1 MKTFAPEYQAAL
13 AARRLLP
20 RDFLSITA
28 RNRTTGEP
36 ETVNFWSDVSS
47 VQALVL
53 DPDTGIPVL
62 RSYRG
67 AGILIQISDI
77 PAIAGVTVQRVTI
90 RMSQLDE
97 QVEQAVRLYDVKQ
110 ARVEIHTGLLD
121 PESRK
126 LVSPA
131 EPLFVGFIDE
141 APITTPAEGED
152 GGITLTC
159 TSHTQELA
167 RSNPATRS
175 HADQQVRAPGDDF
188 FIDAAVVGDQDHY
201 WGAVGQN
208 RVETT
213 KPAGLFGWGGW
224 FLGL

>member
-28 RNRTTGEP
+28 RNRSTGLP
-36 ETVNFWSDVSS
+36 ETVNFWSDLSNVA
-47 VQALVL
+47 ALVL
-53 DPDTGIPVL
+53 DPDTGMPVM
-62 RSYRG
+62 RTYRG
-67 AGILIQISDI
+67 AGSLIQISDI

-121 PESRK
+121 PDSRK

-167 RSNPATRS
+167 RFNPATRS
-175 HADQQVRAPGDDF
+175 HADQQIRAPGDDF

-201 WGAVGQN
+201 WGATGETK
-208 RVETT
+208 VET
-213 KPAGLFGWGGW
+213 KKGIFGWGG
-224 FLGL
+224 FLGIF

>member
-1 MKTFAPEYQAAL
+1 MKTFAPAYQAAL

-28 RNRTTGEP
+28 RNRSTGLP
-36 ETVNFWSDVSS
+36 ETVHFWSDLSNVS
-47 VQALVL
+47 ALVI
-53 DPDTGIPVL
+53 DPDTGAPVL
-62 RSYRG
+62 RDYRG
-67 AGILIQISDI
+67 AGSLIQISDI

-97 QVEQAVRLYDVKQ
+97 AVEQAVRLYDVKQ

-121 PESRK
+121 PDSRK

-175 HADQQVRAPGDDF
+175 HADQQTRAPGDDF
-188 FIDAAVVGDQDHY
+188 FKDAAVVGDQDHY
-201 WGAVGQN
+201 WGAVGDN
-208 RVETT
+208 KVETV
-213 KPAGLFGWGGW
+213 KPKGLFGWGG
-224 FLGL
+224 FLGIF